1 MSRIVLF
8 IVSVRM
14 SVCLFFANL
23 TLSLS
28 LSLSTSDSLSPFL
41 SRSLLLTHSLPLPPS
56 VRWVMAVDH
65 ASSSLLLELEDE
77 HGEALVVTADGNDR
91 AADRGRG
98 QSTAKRGVEYVS
110 TSISDNNEEDAE
122 SSSRR
127 RKIR

>member
-8 IVSVRM
+8 IVSVHL
-14 SVCLFFANL
+14 SVCLSVCFLL
-23 TLSLS
+23 TLLS
-28 LSLSTSDSLSPFL
+28 LFL
-41 SRSLLLTHSLPLPPS
+41 SCSRLLTHSLPLPPS

-91 AADRGRG
+91 AADRGRL

>member
-1 MSRIVLF
+1 MYIF
-8 IVSVRM
+8 
-14 SVCLFFANL
+14 CLSFL
-23 TLSLS
+23 SPSHILPYSLS
-28 LSLSTSDSLSPFL
+28 SSLTSSE
-41 SRSLLLTHSLPLPPS
+41 
-56 VRWVMAVDH
+56 RWVMAVDH

-110 TSISDNNEEDAE
+110 TSISDNNEEDEE